1 MNIENIKIK
10 KLRFTEEE
18 DHVLLR
24 EVRKY
29 NPFRDPEKWINIF
42 EKFRTNCFSKT
53 DLVQVEFVTRDF
65 KVRALMDRLKLLMQW
80 FSTCG
85 T

>member
-1 MNIENIKIK
+1 MNRMNIENIKIK
-10 KLRFTEEE
+10 KLRFTEEK

-42 EKFRTNCFSKT
+42 EKFRTN
-53 DLVQVEFVTRDF
+53 EFVTRDF
-65 KVRALMDRLKLLMQW
+65 KVRALKDRLKLLMEKRAEAKMQ
-80 FSTCG
+80 CEG
-85 T
+85 